1 MFEYFVKKLSKDN
14 RGFTLIELVVVIAIL
29 GILSAIAVPR
39 LNKSR
44 QTAAVTAH
52 NTNVR
57 TLESAANMY
66 IADKGIP
73 SDKSV
78 VWTGATDEESKNY
91 VQEWPIVPN
100 GVNIDGETIK
110 AEKPYSVTI
119 GTDGKITVEPGRAK
133 IDDTG
138 KIVKQ
143 TQE

>member
-29 GILSAIAVPR
+29 GILAAIAVPR

-73 SDKSV
+73 NSPINDDIGGDDSV
-78 VWTGATDEESKNY
+78 LKEY
-91 VQEWPIVPN
+91 VQEWPTVPN
-100 GVNIDGETIK
+100 GVNIEGEIQSGN
-110 AEKPYSVTI
+110 PYSITI
-119 GTDGKITVEPGRAK
+119 DTDGKITVKPSRAK

>member
-29 GILSAIAVPR
+29 AILAAIAVPR

-73 SDKSV
+73 NETINNDTGGDNSV
-78 VWTGATDEESKNY
+78 LKEY

-100 GVNIDGETIK
+100 GVNIVGEEIQSGD
-110 AEKPYSVTI
+110 PYSVTI
-119 GTDGKITVEPGRAK
+119 DTDGKITVKPGRAK
-133 IDDTG
+133 IDNG

>member
-1 MFEYFVKKLSKDN
+1 MYK
-14 RGFTLIELVVVIAIL
+14 RQGFTLIELVVVIAIL
-29 GILSAIAVPR
+29 GILAAIAVPR

-73 SDKSV
+73 NSPINDDIGGDNSV
-78 VWTGATDEESKNY
+78 LKEY
-91 VQEWPIVPN
+91 VQEWPTVPN
-100 GVNIDGETIK
+100 GVNIEGEIQSGN
-110 AEKPYSVTI
+110 PYSITI
-119 GTDGKITVEPGRAK
+119 DTDGKITVKPSRAK